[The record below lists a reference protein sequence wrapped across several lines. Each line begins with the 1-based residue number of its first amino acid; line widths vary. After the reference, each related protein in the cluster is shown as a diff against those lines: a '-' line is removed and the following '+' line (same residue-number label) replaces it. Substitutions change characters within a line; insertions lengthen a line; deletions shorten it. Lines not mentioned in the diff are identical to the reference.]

1 MLEGIC
7 ILPIIPMRSNK
18 SDKSEMINQILFGE
32 CFKILQQEKKWSKV
46 TLNHDNYCGW
56 IDNKQYQ
63 VIPKINTRFQISNK
77 KYTNIKISNIQ
88 QPLLLGSLIPK
99 NKKLINIINIKEG
112 LSFCE
117 MKPFSTWFLKIAKKY
132 INTPYLWGG
141 RSPLGIDCSGY
152 TQMVYRFFNHN
163 LPRDAFQ
170 QEKEG
175 TEIFQFSQ
183 IELGDLAFFRDKKN
197 TNHVGIILN
206 RNKIIHAS
214 GKVRIDNLDQNGIYN
229 TESNSYTHKL
239 KSIKRI
245 IISS

>member
-7 ILPIIPMRSNK
+7 ILTIIPMRSNK

-32 CFKILQQEKKWSKV
+32 CFKILEKEEKWSKV
-46 TLNHDNYCGW
+46 VLNHDNYCGW

-63 VIPKINTRFQISNK
+63 IISKSNTRFQISNK
-77 KYTNIKISNIQ
+77 KYTNIKIDNIQ

-99 NKKLINIINIKEG
+99 NKKIINTINIKEA
-112 LSFCE
+112 LSFCN
-117 MKPFSTWFLKIAKKY
+117 MKPFRTWFIKIAKKY

-152 TQMVYRFFNHN
+152 TQMVYRFFNYD

-175 TEIFQFSQ
+175 VEILEFSK
-183 IELGDLAFFRDKKN
+183 ITLGDLAFFGNKKQI
-197 TNHVGIILN
+197 NHVGIILSN
-206 RNKIIHAS
+206 NKIIHAS
-214 GKVRIDNLDQNGIYN
+214 GKVRIDNLDQIGIYN
-229 TESNSYTHKL
+229 TDSCSYTHKL

-245 IISS
+245 LST